1 MRIFGVKPAMEALRA
16 GRVTALTVSARRQ
29 RGLAALLELADSR
42 RVRPRW
48 VERAELDRLAGG
60 AAHQGVVA
68 TVRAPD
74 VCSVADLLAVR
85 TPPLVVVL
93 DGIEDPRNLGAI
105 ARTVDAAGGSGLVVP
120 ERRAAPVTGSA
131 VKASAG
137 ALVHVPVAR
146 VVNLVRALEELKAAG
161 VWTIGL
167 DAEADTSLYELDLRL
182 PSAFRGRPRR
192 AGPAPAGARAVRLA
206 CRVADAGAGIEP
218 ERIRGG
224 RRGVVRGRAAAY
236 GRHAAGLRRPVRE
249 GPPRRGAAAGCAS
262 GGLVAP
268 GSLWYTHQF
277 VRLA

>member
-16 GRVTALTVSARRQ
+16 GRVTDLTVSARRQ
-29 RGLAALLELADSR
+29 RGLTALLELADSR

-74 VCSVADLLAVR
+74 TCSVADLLAVR

-105 ARTVDAAGGSGLVVP
+105 ARAVDAAGGSGLVVP

-167 DAEADTSLYELDLRL
+167 DAGADTSLYDLDLRL
-182 PSAFRGRPRR
+182 PSAFVVGREGQGLHRLARERCDWRVALPMRGQVSSLN
-192 AGPAPAGARAVRLA
+192 ASVAVGVALFEAVRQ
-206 CRVADAGAGIEP
+206 RT
-218 ERIRGG
+218 
-224 RRGVVRGRAAAY
+224 
-236 GRHAAGLRRPVRE
+236 
-249 GPPRRGAAAGCAS
+249 GAAR
-262 GGLVAP
+262 P
-268 GSLWYTHQF
+268 G
-277 VRLA
+277 

>member
-29 RGLAALLELADSR
+29 RGLTALLELADSR

-74 VCSVADLLAVR
+74 ACSVADLLAVR

-167 DAEADTSLYELDLRL
+167 DAEADTSLYDLDLRL
-182 PSAFRGRPRR
+182 PSAFVVGREGQGLHRLARERCDWRVALPMRGRVSSLN
-192 AGPAPAGARAVRLA
+192 ASVAVGVALFEAVRQ
-206 CRVADAGAGIEP
+206 RT
-218 ERIRGG
+218 
-224 RRGVVRGRAAAY
+224 
-236 GRHAAGLRRPVRE
+236 
-249 GPPRRGAAAGCAS
+249 GAAR
-262 GGLVAP
+262 P
-268 GSLWYTHQF
+268 G
-277 VRLA
+277 

>member
-16 GRVTALTVSARRQ
+16 GRVTALTVSASRQ

-42 RVRPRW
+42 RVRPRR

-74 VCSVADLLAVR
+74 ICSVADLLDVR
-85 TPPLVVVL
+85 APPLVVVL

-167 DAEADTSLYELDLRL
+167 EAEADQSLYDLDLRL
-182 PSAFRGRPRR
+182 PSAFVIGGEGRGLHRLVRERCDWRAALPMRGRVSSLNASVAAAAALFEAVRQR
-192 AGPAPAGARAVRLA
+192 SAAAPAG
-206 CRVADAGAGIEP
+206 
-218 ERIRGG
+218 
-224 RRGVVRGRAAAY
+224 
-236 GRHAAGLRRPVRE
+236 
-249 GPPRRGAAAGCAS
+249 
-262 GGLVAP
+262 
-268 GSLWYTHQF
+268 
-277 VRLA
+277 

>member
-16 GRVTALTVSARRQ
+16 GRVTALAVSARRQ

-68 TVRAPD
+68 SVRAPD
-74 VCSVADLLAVR
+74 SCSVADLLAVR

-182 PSAFRGRPRR
+182 PSAFVVGREGQGLHRLARERCDWRAALPMRGQV
-192 AGPAPAGARAVRLA
+192 ASLNASVAVGVALFEAVRQ
-206 CRVADAGAGIEP
+206 RT
-218 ERIRGG
+218 
-224 RRGVVRGRAAAY
+224 GVT
-236 GRHAAGLRRPVRE
+236 RP
-249 GPPRRGAAAGCAS
+249 G
-262 GGLVAP
+262 
-268 GSLWYTHQF
+268 
-277 VRLA
+277 